1 VSTLSIESGVA
12 LQWHYRNPEV
22 FIAMLNQKL
31 NVTRALNLEVVEE
44 LIYALDPCELKLDE
58 MIEAEP
64 EPEMIEGLPAS
75 DALTPADRYLELFEH
90 VQTSHIFADSKT
102 FPDCAPKMDPLDI
115 LIRYR
120 RTRRQ
125 PGFTLRQFIEEHF
138 WLPETHNSDYISDPS
153 RSLKEHIDNLWPV
166 LTREPQDHI
175 PWSSLLA
182 LPQAY
187 IVPGGRFSET
197 YYWDSYFTM
206 LGLAESG
213 RGDLMRC
220 IADNFAWMIEKYG
233 HIPNGNRTYYLGRSQ
248 PPVFA
253 LMVELFEED
262 GVRGARRYLDHLR
275 QEYAYWMDGAQSLLL
290 NQAYRHTVRMPDGS
304 LLNRYWD
311 DRDTPRD
318 EAWREDVETARHSG
332 RPANEVYRDLR
343 AGAASGWDYSS
354 RWLRDCS
361 RLASIRTTQFIPVDL
376 NAFLYKLEST
386 IANISA
392 LRGDKYGQELF
403 RQKARARRQAMTR
416 YLWDEESGCY
426 RDYDWRRQALGL
438 FSAASMVPLYVELAT
453 PEQAARVAEAVRTRL
468 LTPGGVLATEYET
481 GEQWDK
487 PNGWAPLQWMTIQ
500 GLKRYGHD
508 ALGDDIAHRWLNTVN
523 QVYQKQHKL
532 VEKYHIT
539 NNTACEG
546 GGGEYPL
553 QDGFGWTNGVVRRLI
568 GLYGEP

>member
-1 VSTLSIESGVA
+1 MFNTKLPVAESA
-12 LQWHYRNPEV
+12 EFDIDKNRQY
-22 FIAMLNQKL
+22 Q
-31 NVTRALNLEVVEE
+31 
-44 LIYALDPCELKLDE
+44 LDPVELTLDY
-58 MIEAEP
+58 MLEAEP
-64 EPEMIEGLPAS
+64 EPEMIEGLPPS
-75 DALTPADRYLELFEH
+75 DALTPADRYLELFER
-90 VQTSHIFADSKT
+90 VQSSRIFDDSKT

-120 RTRRQ
+120 RVKNK
-125 PGFTLRQFIEEHF
+125 PDFDLRQFVEAHF
-138 WLPETHNSDYISDPS
+138 WLPESRDSDYISNPQH
-153 RSLKEHIDNLWPV
+153 SLKEHIDNLWIV

-213 RGDLMRC
+213 RNDLLRC
-220 IADNFAWMIEKYG
+220 MADNFAWMIETYG
-233 HIPNGNRTYYLGRSQ
+233 HIPNGNRTYYLSRSQ

-262 GVRGARRYLDHLR
+262 GVRGARRYLEHLLL
-275 QEYAYWMDGAQSLLL
+275 EYAFWMDGAESLAL
-290 NQAYRHTVRMPDGS
+290 NQAYRHVVRMPDGA

-318 EAWREDVETARHSG
+318 ESWREDVETARHST

-354 RWLRDCS
+354 RWLRDAH

-376 NAFLYKLEST
+376 NAFLYKLEGA
-386 IANISA
+386 IANISG
-392 LRGDKYGQELF
+392 LKGDRETETLF
-403 RQKARARRQAMTR
+403 RHKAEARRTAVNR
-416 YLWDEESGCY
+416 YLWDEEQGCF
-426 RDYDWRRQALGL
+426 RDYDWRRQQMAL
-438 FSAASMVPLYVELAT
+438 FSAASIVPLYVGLAT
-453 PEQAARVAEAVRTRL
+453 HEQADRLAEAVRARL
-468 LTPGGVLATEYET
+468 LTPGGIMATEYET
-481 GEQWDK
+481 GEQWDN
-487 PNGWAPLQWMTIQ
+487 PNGWAPLQWMAIQ
-500 GLKRYGHD
+500 GFKLYGND
-508 ALGDDIAHRWLNTVN
+508 ALGDEIARSWLKTVN
-523 QVYQKQHKL
+523 LFYRQNHKL
-532 VEKYHIT
+532 IEKYHIAGGT
-539 NNTACEG
+539 PREG

-568 GLYGEP
+568 GLYGEPLE